1 MHLSNYK
8 KYYFIDQFNP
18 RHLKKLNKNITLIW
32 RSKYKENNIETI
44 HKLAKFCK
52 LNRLS
57 LILANNVKLAIKLR
71 LDGAY
76 ISASNKDLSFNSYKF
91 KKNFKILGSA
101 HNISELNIKKVQR
114 INGIFIS
121 PVFKKK
127 TNQALGIYR
136 ANYLIKNYKINKIA
150 LGGINNKNIKLLKLV
165 KFDGF
170 AGIKYFE

>member
-8 KYYFIDQFNP
+8 RYYFIDQFNP

-32 RSKYKENNIETI
+32 RSKYKEKNIETI

-57 LILANNVKLAIKLR
+57 LILENNVKLAIKLR

-121 PVFKKK
+121 PVFMVI
-127 TNQALGIYR
+127 NFFFFVHIYFSLELGIYFF
-136 ANYLIKNYKINKIA
+136 LE
-150 LGGINNKNIKLLKLV
+150 LV
-165 KFDGF
+165 FFDIF
-170 AGIKYFE
+170 RVSRVYV